1 MKTLYNKS
9 DHKDKYH
16 QYTNYI
22 ENAVRMYQF
31 RNVVCMLT
39 LAAVLSAALYWILPI
54 LAVTEGPLDLIGRLM
69 GKEGLSGITTASA
82 AAKIPIIAAK
92 QTKNTY
98 IVTALV
104 LFLSGACMCKIH
116 TVIEKRFNCI

>member
-1 MKTLYNKS
+1 
-9 DHKDKYH
+9 
-16 QYTNYI
+16 
-22 ENAVRMYQF
+22 
-31 RNVVCMLT
+31 MLT
-39 LAAVLSAALYWILPI
+39 LAALLCAALYWILPV

-69 GKEGLSGITTASA
+69 GENGSSGIATSSGAG
-82 AAKIPIIAAK
+82 KIPIIAAK